1 MNIGFYI
8 ILLLVLIACQ
18 PAKKNLNT
26 SQKSD
31 HQELIKE
38 KLGGE
43 YETQAN
49 GNGSHLLCLKF
60 DKSRPG
66 RVDFLVY
73 DLTNQ
78 KIIFDKKLE
87 NGRVEW
93 ETDTAVKIM
102 EGKGNRTKDYPEG
115 YRTYYFDVT
124 GEKII
129 DKISKN
135 N

>member
-1 MNIGFYI
+1 MNIGFYM
-8 ILLLVLIACQ
+8 ILLLFLIACQ
-18 PAKKNLNT
+18 PARKNLNT
-26 SQKSD
+26 TQKSD
-31 HQELIKE
+31 HRKLIEE
-38 KLGGE
+38 KLGRK
-43 YETQAN
+43 YETLAN
-49 GNGSHLLCLKF
+49 GNGSHLLCRKL

-66 RVDFLVY
+66 QVDFLVY
-73 DLTNQ
+73 DLTGQ
-78 KIIFDKKLE
+78 KIIYHKKLE

-115 YRTYYFDVT
+115 YRTYYFDIK